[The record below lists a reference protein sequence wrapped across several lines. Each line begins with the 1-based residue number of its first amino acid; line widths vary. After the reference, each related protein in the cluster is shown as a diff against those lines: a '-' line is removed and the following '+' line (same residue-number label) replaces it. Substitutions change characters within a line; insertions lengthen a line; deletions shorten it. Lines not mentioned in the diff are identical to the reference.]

1 MDISAVVPRSESSN
15 RQEST
20 DSERPRWHLW
30 VALVIVLVALAPVL
44 VVVVLR
50 TGHVYTPAGDIGAI
64 DLRVREVWSSHPPL
78 VGPYGNHGWDH
89 PGPLMFYLLSL
100 PSLLAGHAPWGTQ
113 VGGAL
118 LQGVAIVWLA
128 ALAWRRGGLAL
139 LATAMVGISLL
150 ANTMSPEI
158 VRDPW
163 NPHIALPFFV
173 LLLFQT
179 WLLATG
185 DAKQLPW
192 AVGVATFVVQT
203 HVVYAPL
210 VVAMAGVVVVCRLV
224 DRRHPHGDVPVERTT
239 RAWRRAAGWSLLV
252 GFVLWLPPLIDVLTN
267 WPGNLGDIASY
278 FLHPDRSVQ
287 AHVGFAEGAR
297 LLAAEF
303 APTPD
308 WLRGTSGIGFALFP
322 QGQSV
327 AWFVVPIALLAVG
340 ILVARRRGEVATV
353 RFLALVGVLGVA
365 GCLALSRVEGQ
376 PLLYLFFWRPVIAIA
391 LVLGVA
397 WALLAGTKLVRRYA
411 PVAGPLLAVLLLV
424 WGSGQYAVDVA
435 RDSDHDSPTELATAS
450 LARQLRRQGIPRDG
464 VILRLDE
471 MSLLQL
477 QRGVLDELTRNSEDV
492 FVDQSQAYQYRSGL
506 AADPASVG
514 RVWWVAEYGAALAE
528 LMAQPGARLVA
539 SWSSLD
545 PRSERRA
552 RELESELRAQF
563 HAVGRPDLDG
573 ALDGQFL
580 ALLTEDVDGVDHEAA
595 RELTELNLEVLRDG
609 GIRAGVVE
617 FTPDEAPARLDVSG
631 R

>member
-1 MDISAVVPRSESSN
+1 MDVSAVAPRAASRDQQGSGGAA
-15 RQEST
+15 Q
-20 DSERPRWHLW
+20 PRWHAV
-30 VALVIVLVALAPVL
+30 VALVLVVLALAPVL
-44 VVVVLR
+44 VVIVLR
-50 TGHVYTPAGDIGAI
+50 TGHAYTPAGDIGAI
-64 DLRVREVWSSHPPL
+64 DLRVREVWSWHPPL

-89 PGPLMFYLLSL
+89 PGPLLFYLLSL
-100 PSLLAGHAPWGTQ
+100 PSLLAGHAAWGTQ

-139 LATAMVGISLL
+139 LATVMVGVSLL
-150 ANTMSPEI
+150 ANTMSPEL

-163 NPHIALPFFV
+163 NPHVALPFFV

-192 AVGVATFVVQT
+192 AVGVATFVVQS
-203 HVVYAPL
+203 HVVYLPL
-210 VVAMAGVVVVCRLV
+210 VVAMAAVVVVCRLV
-224 DRRHPHGDVPVERTT
+224 DRRHARGDAPAERAART
-239 RAWRRAAGWSLLV
+239 WRRAAGWSLLV
-252 GFVLWLPPLIDVLTN
+252 GFVLWLPPLIDALSD
-267 WPGNLGDIASY
+267 WPGNLGDIATY
-278 FLHPDRSVQ
+278 FLHPDRSIQ

-322 QGQSV
+322 QGQSA
-327 AWFVVPIALLAVG
+327 AWFVLPVALLTVG
-340 ILVARRRGEVATV
+340 IVVARRRGEVATV
-353 RFLALVGVLGVA
+353 RFLSLVSVLGVA

-376 PLLYLFFWRPVIAIA
+376 PLLYLFFWRPIIAIA
-391 LVLGVA
+391 LVLGVG
-397 WALLAGTKLVRRYA
+397 WSLLAGTGLVRRYA
-411 PVAGPLLAVLLLV
+411 PVAGSVLAVLILV

-435 RDSDHDSPTELATAS
+435 RASDHDSPTELATAS
-450 LARQLRRQGIPRDG
+450 LARQLRRQGIPRGG

-471 MSLLQL
+471 KSLLQL
-477 QRGVLDELTRNSEDV
+477 QRGVLDELSRHSDDV

-528 LMAQPGARLVA
+528 LMAHPGARLVA

-545 PRSERRA
+545 ASSERRA
-552 RELESELRAQF
+552 RALASELRAQF
-563 HAVGRPDLDG
+563 HAVHRPDLDA

-580 ALLTEDVDGVDHEAA
+580 ELLTEKVDGVDHEAA
-595 RELTELNLEVLRDG
+595 RELTALNLRVLRDG

-617 FTPDEAPARLDVSG
+617 FAPEEAPPRLEVSG
-631 R
+631 G